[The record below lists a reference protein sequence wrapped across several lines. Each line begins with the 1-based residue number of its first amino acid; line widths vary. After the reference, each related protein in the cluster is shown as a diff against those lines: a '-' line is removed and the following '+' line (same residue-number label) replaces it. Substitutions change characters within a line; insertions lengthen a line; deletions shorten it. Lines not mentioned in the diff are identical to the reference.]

1 MLRQEIKKTLF
12 LSLPIIVGQLGQ
24 MLMSIVDNLMVG
36 QLGAPPLAAA
46 SLANSM
52 FLLVMVVGFGVS
64 MAVTPLT
71 AIAFGAGKYEEC
83 GVVLRQG
90 LIVNLCSGV
99 LLCAVTFVFSESIPF
114 LNQPQEIVGPAGTYM
129 KILGLSMVP
138 AMLFQSYRQFA
149 EGVAFLAPAMY
160 ITLVANLV
168 NVLANWV
175 FIFGH
180 LGLPAL
186 GLTGAGIA
194 TTSSRIFMALALMAV
209 IRKSAKMQRFDPT
222 LNYRKIDFA
231 MIKRLL
237 SIGIPTGSQYFFE
250 VSAFTASAVMIG
262 WMGTVELAAHQIALN
277 LASISFMV
285 AMGISSGATIRVS
298 RAMGKNNAHGTRI
311 AGFAAT
317 LLCGGFMAF
326 AGLIFIVFR
335 SFLPAL
341 YISEQA
347 VIDMSASLLVIVA
360 FFQVSDGTQAVGL
373 GILRGITDMKIPTL
387 ITLVAYWVLGLPSGY
402 LLAFTFN
409 MGIHGVWYGLFISL
423 TASGIFMMIRFNAK
437 TRAGIINRWDPPHG
451 TGK

>member
-1 MLRQEIKKTLF
+1 
-12 LSLPIIVGQLGQ
+12 
-24 MLMSIVDNLMVG
+24 
-36 QLGAPPLAAA
+36 
-46 SLANSM
+46 
-52 FLLVMVVGFGVS
+52 
-64 MAVTPLT
+64 
-71 AIAFGAGKYEEC
+71 
-83 GVVLRQG
+83 
-90 LIVNLCSGV
+90 
-99 LLCAVTFVFSESIPF
+99 
-114 LNQPQEIVGPAGTYM
+114 
-129 KILGLSMVP
+129 
-138 AMLFQSYRQFA
+138 
-149 EGVAFLAPAMY
+149 
-160 ITLVANLV
+160 
-168 NVLANWV
+168 
-175 FIFGH
+175 
-180 LGLPAL
+180 
-186 GLTGAGIA
+186 
-194 TTSSRIFMALALMAV
+194 
-209 IRKSAKMQRFDPT
+209 
-222 LNYRKIDFA
+222 
-231 MIKRLL
+231 
-237 SIGIPTGSQYFFE
+237 
-250 VSAFTASAVMIG
+250 MIG

-298 RAMGKNNAHGTRI
+298 RAVGKNNAHDTRI

>member
-1 MLRQEIKKTLF
+1 MLKQEIKKTLI
-12 LSLPIIVGQLGQ
+12 LSLPIVVGQLGQ
-24 MLMSIVDNLMVG
+24 MFMSIVDNLMVG
-36 QLGAPPLAAA
+36 QLGATPLAAA

-71 AIAFGAGKYEEC
+71 AIAFGAGRYEEC

-90 LIVNLCSGV
+90 LIVNLCSGI
-99 LLCAVTFVFSESIPF
+99 LLCGVTFVFSESIPF
-114 LNQPQEIVGPAGTYM
+114 LNQPREIVEPASIYM
-129 KILGLSMVP
+129 KILGVSMVP

-168 NVLANWV
+168 NILANWI

-180 LGLPAL
+180 LGVAPL

-194 TTSSRIFMALALMAV
+194 TTSSRMFMALALMVV

-222 LNYRKIDFA
+222 LNYRKIDFT
-231 MIKRLL
+231 MVKRLL
-237 SIGIPTGSQYFFE
+237 AIGIPTGSQYFFE
-250 VSAFTASAVMIG
+250 VSAFTASAIMIG

-285 AMGISSGATIRVS
+285 AMGISSAATIRVS
-298 RAMGKNNAHGTRI
+298 RAVGEKNVHGTRI

-317 LLCGGFMAF
+317 LLCAGFMAS
-326 AGLIFIVFR
+326 AGLVFIVFR
-335 SFLPAL
+335 FFLPTL
-341 YISEQA
+341 YISEKA

-373 GILRGITDMKIPTL
+373 GILRGITDMRIPTL

-402 LLAFTFN
+402 LLAFTFD
-409 MGIHGVWYGLFISL
+409 MGIHGVWYGLLISL
-423 TASGIFMMIRFNAK
+423 TASGLFMMIRFHTK
-437 TRAGIINRWDPPHG
+437 TRTGITTRRDPPHG
-451 TGK
+451 TG